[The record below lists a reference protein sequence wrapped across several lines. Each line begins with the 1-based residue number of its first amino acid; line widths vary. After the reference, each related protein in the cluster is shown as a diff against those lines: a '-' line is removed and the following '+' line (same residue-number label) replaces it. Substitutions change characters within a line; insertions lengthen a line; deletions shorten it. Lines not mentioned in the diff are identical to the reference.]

1 MGINPSQFVV
11 YNIDN
16 QYYSRVAP
24 ALALLGVINFMKT
37 LLLYIALVIATT
49 PSFATGFVSPDPAD
63 SGTNVLGNNNVSTP
77 LSVTLTSF
85 RGELTANQA
94 VDIRWTTIM
103 ESGVAYFAVQRS
115 IDGVNFEDIDS
126 VVSQMTISTHVYSL
140 LYSYEDVHPLAGISY
155 YRVKVVGKSGYTTE
169 SPVVFVKNSQDL
181 GTKIYPTLI
190 QNNMVFVESD
200 KNLRSVKF
208 EFFDLSGKKIS
219 EKNWDSLYGKQSTQ
233 ISNSGI
239 LPTGTYIARLTA
251 NGQNIKTQL
260 VIVQGH

>member
-1 MGINPSQFVV
+1 
-11 YNIDN
+11 
-16 QYYSRVAP
+16 
-24 ALALLGVINFMKT
+24 MKKS
-37 LLLYIALVIATT
+37 LLYFALVIATT
-49 PSFATGFVSPDPAD
+49 PSFAAGFVSPDPSD
-63 SGTNVLGNNNVSTP
+63 SGTNVLGNNNIGTP
-77 LSVTLTSF
+77 MSVTLTSF
-85 RGELTANQA
+85 RGELTVDQV
-94 VDIRWTTIM
+94 VDISWTTIM

-115 IDGVNFEDIDS
+115 TDDINFEDIDS
-126 VVSQMTISTHVYSL
+126 VASQMTISTHAYDLS
-140 LYSYEDVHPLAGISY
+140 YGYEDMHPLAGISY

-200 KNLRSVKF
+200 KNLKSAKF

-219 EKNWDSLYGKQSTQ
+219 ETNWDSLYGKQSIQ
-233 ISNSGI
+233 VSKAGI

-260 VIVQGH
+260 VIVQSH